1 MKKQGKKGVTV
12 QDAFQVWF
20 EEYVNINTRVNTQK
34 SYRGMIE
41 KHIFPQLGKI
51 EMSRLDARILQ
62 KFINERRQCL
72 KRSSLGKLLAIMR
85 SCFKYAV
92 NPCGFCRNNP
102 AENVW
107 LPRDIEE
114 PGRAIHVF
122 SAEDVAAIEKQYP
135 PGHDYYVALH
145 ICYYTGLRIGEAL
158 GLRWQDVDFAKREI
172 TVAGTMLEN
181 GLRQSMPKT
190 KSSYRTIPYGTK
202 LQLLLEVEKARQI
215 CVRQALAQHS
225 EDKGKSRYNAEDYVC
240 CRIASGRHICAPDF
254 RFFNA
259 WCKKN
264 LGGGSTHSLRH
275 THATMLLEAGE
286 TMDAVSKRLGHSS
299 IAITAKYYSHVTE
312 KGKLK
317 MRATLDSL
325 FKPDNAILQ
334 SGGDNGFVVY

>member
-1 MKKQGKKGVTV
+1 MRKQGKKKITV

-20 EEYVNINTRVNTQK
+20 EEYVNINTRINTQK

-41 KHIFPQLGKI
+41 KHIFPRLGNM
-51 EMSRLDARILQ
+51 EMRKLDARILQ
-62 KFINERRQCL
+62 RFINERRKCL

-85 SCFKYAV
+85 SCFSYAV
-92 NPCGFCRNNP
+92 NPCGFCRSNP

-114 PGRAIHVF
+114 PGRKVHVF
-122 SAEDVAAIEKQYP
+122 SSEDVAAIEKQYP

-158 GLRWQDVDFAKREI
+158 GLRWQDVNFENREV
-172 TVAGTMLEN
+172 TVTGTMLEN

-190 KSSYRTIPYGTK
+190 RSSCRTIPYGTR
-202 LQLLLEVEKARQI
+202 LQLLLQTELLRQTS
-215 CVRQALAQHS
+215 VRRS
-225 EDKGKSRYNAEDYVC
+225 GGKSGYNEGDYVC

-312 KGKLK
+312 KGKLR

-325 FKPDNAILQ
+325 FQPDNA
-334 SGGDNGFVVY
+334 SGQYGGADGFVVY

>member
-1 MKKQGKKGVTV
+1 MKKQGKKIVTV
-12 QDAFQVWF
+12 QEAFQVWF
-20 EEYVNINTRVNTQK
+20 EEYVNINTRTNTQK

-41 KHIFPQLGKI
+41 KHIFPQLGDMA
-51 EMSRLDARILQ
+51 MSKLDARVLQ
-62 KFINERRQCL
+62 KFINERRKYL

-85 SCFKYAV
+85 SCFSYAV
-92 NPCGFCRNNP
+92 NPCGFCKSNP

-114 PGRAIHVF
+114 PGKEIHVF
-122 SAEDVAAIEKQYP
+122 SSEDVAAIEKQYP

-145 ICYYTGLRIGEAL
+145 VCYYTGLRIGEAL
-158 GLRWQDVDFAKREI
+158 GLRWQDVNFEKREL

-181 GLRQSMPKT
+181 GLRQSTPKT
-190 KSSYRTIPYGTK
+190 RSSYRTIPYGTQ
-202 LQLLLEVEKARQI
+202 LQLLLQAELQRQMN
-215 CVRQALAQHS
+215 VRQS
-225 EDKGKSRYNAEDYVC
+225 VGNSRYNKWNYVC
-240 CRIASGRHICAPDF
+240 CRIESGKQICAPDF

-259 WCKKN
+259 WCKQN

-312 KGKLK
+312 KGKLR
-317 MRATLDSL
+317 MRATLDNL
-325 FKPDNAILQ
+325 FPPDNVT
-334 SGGDNGFVVY
+334 G